1 MNKNAFLKE
10 LKKLNVNKE
19 IEKKIVDLLYNYNN
33 KDNSLR
39 SIETAKEVL
48 KALFDPNNVTKDP
61 MVPISFILDNPVGRM
76 IIAAAINQGI
86 EQSYTVGELMEKT
99 GYTRQYLNQ
108 EIKDENLFAY
118 KEGRIYKIPKD
129 KGDLWL
135 IKKGFIKSESY
146 TIEELM
152 KKTGYTR
159 QCLIEEIKDKNL
171 FAYKEGKIYKIP
183 KDKGDLWLIKKGFI
197 KPKKEKDID

>member
-1 MNKNAFLKE
+1 MNKNAFLQE

-48 KALFDPNNVTKDP
+48 KALFDPNNVIKDA
-61 MVPISFILDNPVGRM
+61 MVPISFIFDNPVGRM

-135 IKKGFIKSESY
+135 IKKGFIK
-146 TIEELM
+146 
-152 KKTGYTR
+152 
-159 QCLIEEIKDKNL
+159 
-171 FAYKEGKIYKIP
+171 P
-183 KDKGDLWLIKKGFI
+183 
-197 KPKKEKDID
+197 EKDID

>member
-1 MNKNAFLKE
+1 M
-10 LKKLNVNKE
+10 
-19 IEKKIVDLLYNYNN
+19 
-33 KDNSLR
+33 
-39 SIETAKEVL
+39 L

-135 IKKGFIKSESY
+135 IKKGFIK
-146 TIEELM
+146 
-152 KKTGYTR
+152 
-159 QCLIEEIKDKNL
+159 
-171 FAYKEGKIYKIP
+171 
-183 KDKGDLWLIKKGFI
+183 
-197 KPKKEKDID
+197 PKKEKDID

>member
-10 LKKLNVNKE
+10 LKKFNVNKE

-99 GYTRQYLNQ
+99 GYTR
-108 EIKDENLFAY
+108 
-118 KEGRIYKIPKD
+118 
-129 KGDLWL
+129 
-135 IKKGFIKSESY
+135 
-146 TIEELM
+146 
-152 KKTGYTR
+152 
-159 QCLIEEIKDKNL
+159 
-171 FAYKEGKIYKIP
+171 
-183 KDKGDLWLIKKGFI
+183 
-197 KPKKEKDID
+197 

>member
-10 LKKLNVNKE
+10 LKKFNVNKE

-135 IKKGFIKSESY
+135 IKKGFIK
-146 TIEELM
+146 
-152 KKTGYTR
+152 
-159 QCLIEEIKDKNL
+159 
-171 FAYKEGKIYKIP
+171 
-183 KDKGDLWLIKKGFI
+183 
-197 KPKKEKDID
+197 PKKEKDID